1 MLVDVDEAR
10 RDERAAEIDA
20 DHIRAC
26 FQAMADAGDAPVFPY
41 ENVAFSACRGF
52 TGDAAATQE
61 KCTAGA
67 AMTGS
72 ENRMHRVTPFRS
84 AWPIPSGPFDL
95 YGD

>member
-41 ENVAFSACRGF
+41 EDIALSACRGF
-52 TGDAAATQE
+52 TGNPAATQE
-61 KCTAGA
+61 KCTASA

-72 ENRMHRVTPFRS
+72 ENRMHRVTPFHS
-84 AWPIPSGPFDL
+84 VWPIPSGPFDL